1 MVIYKH
7 LLALMLLAGTWM
19 NVATAQEA
27 KDEAAQVGLEQN
39 TKDQAAVAPDNAS
52 KAKAEKNARLEAA
65 TRAMQEFS
73 EKVEHMKA
81 AQSSQVQTEEHAAIN
96 SKQAK
101 DQAAQVGAGQDVQAQ
116 APVQAI
122 TETGNV
128 AEPEAEK
135 KARLEAEAK
144 EMQRFSEEA
153 ARVKT
158 AQSLQ
163 AKTEKQAAV
172 KIKAGEQAA
181 IKAKQAAGINAAKPK
196 ADKANVLLDTVQK
209 AVLKDPE
216 VLSRWDNFLAAVKET
231 DAARGGYFPHVDLSV
246 DKGRERYLLGSAD
259 PSLMSRRGVTLTLS
273 QMLYDGFA
281 TRNEVRRLTSAQLT
295 RYYELLD
302 ASETAALEAIR
313 TYYDV
318 SRYRKLFELTE
329 DNYVTHRKAFEHI
342 KQKVQAGVGRRV
354 DLEQAS
360 GRLALSQSNMVLD
373 NANIHDVSARFQRVI
388 GELPP
393 AVVISSEAQATQDKI
408 DKMILPD
415 AAAAT
420 ISVAVESHPAILA
433 AVENV
438 RSARYDLNE
447 RSSKYQPN
455 INLHISKANNF
466 NYTGVPGPTDDAVA
480 EVVMSWNLFDGGSD
494 RARSSQYAKR
504 LDAARDQREK
514 ACRDVRMNLAIAYN
528 DISKLK
534 EQLNYLDQHQMT
546 IEKVVV
552 GYQKQFDIG
561 QRSLLDVL
569 DSENELFQAK
579 RNYVNAEYDLYIA
592 QARTLAGMGRLVSS
606 LGLARLETSD
616 LPELLGVSSDGPEN
630 CPADPPLANTYS
642 IDDLNDRALEA
653 LKHLAPA
660 EHDTPDGSLPSPGM
674 QGVPGDSSS
683 AVPDSMTE
691 SDAKAAAEAELF
703 MQNKNKIK
711 AEDTKTKGAEEFEA
725 ARIKAEKKAKE

>member
-1 MVIYKH
+1 
-7 LLALMLLAGTWM
+7 M

-27 KDEAAQVGLEQN
+27 KDGAAQVELEQN
-39 TKDQAAVAPDNAS
+39 AKDQAAAEPDNAS
-52 KAKAEKNARLEAA
+52 EAEAEKNARLEAA

-73 EKVEHMKA
+73 EHVERMKA
-81 AQSSQVQTEEHAAIN
+81 AQSPQVQAEEHAAID
-96 SKQAK
+96 SKQAGDGK
-101 DQAAQVGAGQDVQAQ
+101 GQAAQVGAGQDVQVQ
-116 APVQAI
+116 APVQPI

-144 EMQRFSEEA
+144 EMQKFSEEA
-153 ARVKT
+153 ARVKA

-163 AKTEKQAAV
+163 AKTEEQAAA
-172 KIKAGEQAA
+172 KIRADEQAA
-181 IKAKQAAGINAAKPK
+181 IKAKQAAGINAAKPR
-196 ADKANVLLDTVQK
+196 ADKANVLLDAVQK

-246 DKGRERYLLGSAD
+246 DKGRERYQPGYVA
-259 PSLMSRRGVTLTLS
+259 PTLMNRRGVTLTLS

-281 TRNEVRRLTSAQLT
+281 TRNEVHRLTSAQLT

-313 TYYDV
+313 AYYDV
-318 SRYRKLFELTE
+318 SRYRKLFGLTK

-360 GRLALSQSNMVLD
+360 GRLALSQSNIVLD
-373 NANIHDVSARFQRVI
+373 NANTHDVSARFQRVI

-393 AVVISSEAQATQDKI
+393 AEVISPEAQATQDKI

-420 ISVAVESHPAILA
+420 LSVAVEFHPAILA

-438 RSARYDLNE
+438 RSAQYDLNE
-447 RSSKYQPN
+447 RKAKYQPN
-455 INLHISKANNF
+455 INLHISKSNNF

-534 EQLNYLDQHQMT
+534 EQLNYLDQHQMA

-552 GYQKQFDIG
+552 GYQKQFEIG

-660 EHDTPDGSLPSPGM
+660 EPDASDSPPPLPGM

-691 SDAKAAAEAELF
+691 SDTKAAAEAELF
-703 MQNKNKIK
+703 MQKKNEIK
-711 AEDTKTKGAEEFEA
+711 AENTKAKGAEEAET